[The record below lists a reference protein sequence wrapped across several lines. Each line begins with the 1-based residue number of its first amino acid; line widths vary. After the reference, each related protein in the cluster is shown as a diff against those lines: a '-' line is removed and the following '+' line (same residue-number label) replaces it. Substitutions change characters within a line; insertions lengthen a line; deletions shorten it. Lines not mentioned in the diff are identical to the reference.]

1 MVYPIDLVKSRMQNQ
16 RSNLVGAARKI
27 PYANVRTFQNVVRE
41 MDTVDTVVS
50 LVEQALNSAY
60 NLGLGAISGA
70 LATIVYPID
79 LIKTRIQNQ
88 RSSLVGE
95 TLYENSID
103 CFRKVIKNEG
113 FKGLYSGLA
122 PRLIPEKAIKLTVND
137 FVRTK
142 LTDKNGK
149 IILPFEMLI
158 EDSVTS

>member
-41 MDTVDTVVS
+41 MDTVDTVVRC
-50 LVEQALNSAY
+50 
-60 NLGLGAISGA
+60 AIAKSKDGK
-70 LATIVYPID
+70 I
-79 LIKTRIQNQ
+79 TRAD
-88 RSSLVGE
+88 
-95 TLYENSID
+95 ID

-142 LTDKNGK
+142 LTDKNDK

-158 EDSVTS
+158 EDSVTR